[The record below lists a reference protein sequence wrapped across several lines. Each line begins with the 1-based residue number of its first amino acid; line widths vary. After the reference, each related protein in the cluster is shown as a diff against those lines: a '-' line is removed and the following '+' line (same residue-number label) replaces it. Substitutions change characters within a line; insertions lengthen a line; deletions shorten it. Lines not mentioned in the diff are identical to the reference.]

1 MKKLKKNKVILIII
15 LTLTIIVLG
24 VCLSLKINDKKE
36 VKESDA
42 IKFKK
47 EYEALNNEKIENGYK
62 YPNLDIKENNPFV
75 YASEKEVINTLKNGT
90 GLIYFGFPS
99 CFSCRN
105 AVNVL
110 QYVNANKILYLDITD
125 IRDNYKVVDGVL
137 TKTKKGTKEYYEM
150 LELLNLILKDYE
162 VDGNKTNEKRI
173 FVPLVVGVKDGEIV
187 GYQDGIIE
195 LSLDRLPYDLLTN
208 EEQNKLKL
216 IYDEINA
223 KVSGDACGTQED
235 QGC

>member
-1 MKKLKKNKVILIII
+1 M
-15 LTLTIIVLG
+15 
-24 VCLSLKINDKKE
+24 
-36 VKESDA
+36 
-42 IKFKK
+42 
-47 EYEALNNEKIENGYK
+47 
-62 YPNLDIKENNPFV
+62 
-75 YASEKEVINTLKNGT
+75 
-90 GLIYFGFPS
+90 
-99 CFSCRN
+99 
-105 AVNVL
+105 
-110 QYVNANKILYLDITD
+110 TD

-137 TKTKKGTKEYYEM
+137 TKTKEGTKEYYEM

-173 FVPLVVGVKDGEIV
+173 FVPLVVGVKDGKIV

-223 KVSGDACGTQED
+223 KVSGDACGLEED

>member
-24 VCLSLKINDKKE
+24 VCLSLKLNDKKE
-36 VKESDA
+36 RKESDA

-47 EYEALNNEKIENGYK
+47 EYEALNNEKTENGYK

-99 CFSCRN
+99 CLSCRN

-110 QYVNANKILYLDITD
+110 QYVNANKILYLDVTD

-137 TKTKKGTKEYYEM
+137 TKTKEGTKKYYEM

-173 FVPLVVGVKDGEIV
+173 FVPLVVGVKDGKIV

-223 KVSGDACGTQED
+223 KVSGDACGLEED